1 MTRKRTEAHPKMPRL
16 RASEFGCFF
25 LVFIAL
31 AYVRVR
37 TPNVIQDGLF
47 ADSGCPKGKADLAVL
62 AALLHVSFPSAA
74 FGIDSYQVGNTPTRC
89 EIYVRFEISA
99 RYIGAFLAS
108 TRIETP
114 LAPQAPLSEFRSIY
128 RQNRWQ
134 PNSNIVYQCGQSK
147 SAPDYAQS
155 VCVDT
160 SYDADNI
167 VYLTVDYRLAKEG

>member
-1 MTRKRTEAHPKMPRL
+1 MTRKRNQTRPQMPRL
-16 RASEFGCFF
+16 RASEFGCFL
-25 LVFIAL
+25 LVFVVL

-37 TPNVIQDGLF
+37 TPNVIQEGLF
-47 ADSGCPKGKADLAVL
+47 ADSGCPKGKADPAVL

-99 RYIGAFLAS
+99 RYIGTFLGS

-114 LAPQAPLSEFRSIY
+114 LSPLAQLSEFHSVY
-128 RQNRWQ
+128 HQNRWL
-134 PNSNIVYQCGQSK
+134 PNPGVVYQCGQSK
-147 SAPDYAQS
+147 SASDYAQS
-155 VCVDT
+155 VCIDT

-167 VYLTVDYRLAKEG
+167 VYLTVDYRLAKDG